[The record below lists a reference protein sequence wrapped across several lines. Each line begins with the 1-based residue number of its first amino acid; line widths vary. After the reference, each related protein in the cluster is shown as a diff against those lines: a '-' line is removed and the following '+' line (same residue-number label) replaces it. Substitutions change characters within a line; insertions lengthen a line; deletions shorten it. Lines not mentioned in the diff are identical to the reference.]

1 VYDPSIYSAKELALT
16 VDPPRRGRGRRP
28 AAEVRDEVLQAAGE
42 LLFAD
47 GMGAFTIDK
56 VANRSGASKMT
67 IYKWWPSKG
76 ALALDGYFHKVAPE
90 LAFPD
95 TGDIEADLRA
105 QLHAFLRVVRDT
117 PAGRVIAE
125 LIGQAQSDSE
135 LKAAYLQRY
144 SSPRRALAVAAM
156 EKAKVRGQLRA
167 SLDPETVVDQL
178 WGACYHRLL
187 LPDQPLTHEF
197 VDALVDN
204 LFRGIAG

>member
-1 VYDPSIYSAKELALT
+1 MA

-28 AAEVRDEVLQAAGE
+28 AAEVRSEVLEAAAE
-42 LLFAD
+42 LLFAE
-47 GMGAFTIDK
+47 GMAAFTIEK

-76 ALALDGYFHKVAPE
+76 ALALDGYFHRVAPE
-90 LAFPD
+90 LAFSD

-105 QLHAFLRVVRDT
+105 QLHAFLRVIRDSA
-117 PAGRVIAE
+117 AGRVIAE
-125 LIGQAQSDSE
+125 LIGQAQSDPE

-144 SSPRRALAVAAM
+144 SSPRRALAVAAL
-156 EKAKVRGQLRA
+156 EEAKERGQLRA
-167 SLDPETVVDQL
+167 DLDAEAVVDQL

-204 LFRGIAG
+204 LFRGIAK

>member
-1 VYDPSIYSAKELALT
+1 MTD
-16 VDPPRRGRGRRP
+16 DRPRRGRGRRP
-28 AAEVRDEVLQAAGE
+28 ATEVRKEILDATAE
-42 LLFAD
+42 LLFAE
-47 GMGAFTIDK
+47 GMAAFTIEK

-76 ALALDGYFHKVAPE
+76 ALALDGYFHKVEPQ
-90 LAFPD
+90 LTFPD

-105 QLHAFLRVVRDT
+105 QLHAFLRVIRDT
-117 PAGRVIAE
+117 PAGKVIAE
-125 LIGQAQSDSE
+125 LIGQAQSDPD

-156 EKAKVRGQLRA
+156 EKAKQRGQLRA

-187 LPDQPLTHEF
+187 LPDQPLTDEF

-204 LFRGIAG
+204 LFGGIAE

>member
-1 VYDPSIYSAKELALT
+1 MT
-16 VDPPRRGRGRRP
+16 VHRPRRGRGRRP
-28 AAEVRDEVLQAAGE
+28 APLVRNGVLDAAAE
-42 LLFAD
+42 LLFAE
-47 GMGAFTIDK
+47 GMGAFTIEK

-76 ALALDGYFHKVAPE
+76 ALALDGYFHRVEPQ

-105 QLHAFLRVVRDT
+105 QLHAFLRVIRDS
-117 PAGRVIAE
+117 PAGPVIAE
-125 LIGQAQSDSE
+125 LIGQAQSDPE

-144 SSPRRALAVAAM
+144 SSPRRALAVASM
-156 EKAKVRGQLRA
+156 ERAKERGQLRA
-167 SLDPETVVDQL
+167 NLDPETVVDQL

-187 LPDQPLTHEF
+187 LPDQPLTDEF

-204 LFRGIAG
+204 LFGGIAG

>member
-1 VYDPSIYSAKELALT
+1 MAT
-16 VDPPRRGRGRRP
+16 VEDRPHRGRGRRP
-28 AAEVRDEVLQAAGE
+28 ADEVRAEILEAAGD
-42 LLFAD
+42 LLFAE
-47 GMGAFTIDK
+47 GMASFTIDK

-76 ALALDGYFHKVAPE
+76 ALALDGYFHKVEPQ

-105 QLHAFLRVVRDT
+105 QLHAFLRVICDSA
-117 PAGRVIAE
+117 AGRVIAE
-125 LIGQAQSDSE
+125 LIGQAQSDPE

-156 EKAKVRGQLRA
+156 EKAKGRKQLRA
-167 SLDPETVVDQL
+167 GLDAETVVDRMG
-178 WGACYHRLL
+178 GACSPRLL

-204 LFRGIAG
+204 LFGGIAE

>member
-1 VYDPSIYSAKELALT
+1 MA

-28 AAEVRDEVLQAAGE
+28 AAEVRSEVLEAAAE
-42 LLFAD
+42 LLFAE
-47 GMGAFTIDK
+47 GMAAFTIEK

-76 ALALDGYFHKVAPE
+76 ALALDGYFHKVEPQ
-90 LAFPD
+90 LAFSD

-105 QLHAFLRVVRDT
+105 QLHAFLRVIRDS
-117 PAGRVIAE
+117 AAARVIAE
-125 LIGQAQSDSE
+125 LIGQAQSDPE

-144 SSPRRALAVAAM
+144 SSPRRALAVAAL
-156 EKAKVRGQLRA
+156 ERAKQRGQLRA
-167 SLDPETVVDQL
+167 DLDAETVVDQL

-204 LFRGIAG
+204 LFRGIAK

>member
-1 VYDPSIYSAKELALT
+1 MSD
-16 VDPPRRGRGRRP
+16 DRPRRGRGRRP
-28 AAEVRDEVLQAAGE
+28 AAEVRTEVLDAAAE
-42 LLFAD
+42 LLFAE
-47 GMGAFTIDK
+47 GMGAFTIEK

-76 ALALDGYFHKVAPE
+76 ALALDGYFHEVSPQ

-105 QLHAFLRVVRDT
+105 QLHTFLRVIRDS
-117 PAGRVIAE
+117 PAGPVIAE
-125 LIGQAQSDSE
+125 LIGQAQSDPE

-144 SSPRRALAVAAM
+144 SSPRRAMAVAAM
-156 EKAKVRGQLRA
+156 EKAKERGQLRA
-167 SLDPETVVDQL
+167 SVNPESVVDQL

-187 LPDQPLTHEF
+187 LPDQPLTGEF

-204 LFRGIAG
+204 LFHGIAG

>member
-1 VYDPSIYSAKELALT
+1 MA

-28 AAEVRDEVLQAAGE
+28 AAEVRSEVLAAAAE
-42 LLFAD
+42 LLFAE
-47 GMGAFTIDK
+47 GMAAFTIEK

-76 ALALDGYFHKVAPE
+76 ALALDGYFHKVEPQ

-95 TGDIEADLRA
+95 SGDIEADLRA
-105 QLHAFLRVVRDT
+105 QLHAFLRVIRDSA
-117 PAGRVIAE
+117 AGRVIAE
-125 LIGQAQSDSE
+125 LIGQAQSDPE

-156 EKAKVRGQLRA
+156 EKAKERGQLRA
-167 SLDPETVVDQL
+167 GLDAETVVDQL

-204 LFRGIAG
+204 LFGSITE

>member
-1 VYDPSIYSAKELALT
+1 MA

-28 AAEVRDEVLQAAGE
+28 AAEVRSEVVEAAAE
-42 LLFAD
+42 LLFAE
-47 GMGAFTIDK
+47 GMAGFTIEK

-76 ALALDGYFHKVAPE
+76 ALALDGYFHRVAPE
-90 LAFPD
+90 LAFSD

-105 QLHAFLRVVRDT
+105 QLHAFLRVIRDSA
-117 PAGRVIAE
+117 AGRVIAE
-125 LIGQAQSDSE
+125 LIGQAQSDPE

-144 SSPRRALAVAAM
+144 SSPRRALAVAAL
-156 EKAKVRGQLRA
+156 ERAKQRGQLRA
-167 SLDPETVVDQL
+167 GLDAESVVDQL

-204 LFRGIAG
+204 LFRGIAK

>member
-1 VYDPSIYSAKELALT
+1 MA

-28 AAEVRDEVLQAAGE
+28 AAEVRSEVLAAAAE
-42 LLFAD
+42 LLFAE
-47 GMGAFTIDK
+47 GMAAFTIEK

-76 ALALDGYFHKVAPE
+76 ALALDGYFYKVEPQ

-105 QLHAFLRVVRDT
+105 QLHAFLQLIRDS

-125 LIGQAQSDSE
+125 LIGQAQSDPE

-156 EKAKVRGQLRA
+156 EKAKERGQLRA
-167 SLDPETVVDQL
+167 SLDAETVVDQL

-204 LFRGIAG
+204 LFGSITE

>member
-1 VYDPSIYSAKELALT
+1 LPDDL
-16 VDPPRRGRGRRP
+16 PRRGRGRRP
-28 AAEVRDEVLQAAGE
+28 AAEVRTEILEAAAE
-42 LLFAD
+42 LLFAE
-47 GMGAFTIDK
+47 GMGAFTIEK
-56 VANRSGASKMT
+56 VASKSGASKVT

-95 TGDIEADLRA
+95 TGDIEADLRG
-105 QLHAFLRVVRDT
+105 QLHAFLRVIRDSQ
-117 PAGRVIAE
+117 AGRVIGE
-125 LIGQAQSDSE
+125 LIGQAQSDPE

-144 SSPRRALAVAAM
+144 SAPRRALAVAAM
-156 EKAKVRGQLRA
+156 EEARERGQLRA
-167 SLDPETVVDQL
+167 NLDSETVVDQL

-187 LPDQPLTHEF
+187 LPNQQLTHEF

>member
-1 VYDPSIYSAKELALT
+1 MA

-28 AAEVRDEVLQAAGE
+28 AAEVRSEVLEAAAE
-42 LLFAD
+42 LLFAE
-47 GMGAFTIDK
+47 GMAAFTIEK

-76 ALALDGYFHKVAPE
+76 ALALDGYFHRVAPE
-90 LAFPD
+90 LAFSD

-105 QLHAFLRVVRDT
+105 QLHAFLRVIRDSA
-117 PAGRVIAE
+117 AGRVIAE
-125 LIGQAQSDSE
+125 LIGQAQSDPE

-144 SSPRRALAVAAM
+144 SSPRRALAVAAL
-156 EKAKVRGQLRA
+156 ERAKQRGQLRA
-167 SLDPETVVDQL
+167 GLDAESVVDQL

-204 LFRGIAG
+204 LFRGIAK

>member
-1 VYDPSIYSAKELALT
+1 MA

-28 AAEVRDEVLQAAGE
+28 AAEVRSEVLEAAAE
-42 LLFAD
+42 LLFAE
-47 GMGAFTIDK
+47 GMAAFTIEK

-76 ALALDGYFHKVAPE
+76 ALALDGYFHKVEPQ

-105 QLHAFLRVVRDT
+105 QLHAFQRVIRDSA
-117 PAGRVIAE
+117 AGRVIAE
-125 LIGQAQSDSE
+125 LIGQAQSDPE

-156 EKAKVRGQLRA
+156 EKAKERGQLRA
-167 SLDPETVVDQL
+167 GLDAETVVDQL

-187 LPDQPLTHEF
+187 LPDQPLTHEY

-204 LFRGIAG
+204 LFRGIAE

>member
-1 VYDPSIYSAKELALT
+1 MN
-16 VDPPRRGRGRRP
+16 VDGPRRGRGRRP
-28 AAEVRDEVLQAAGE
+28 ATEVRKEIVEAAAD

-47 GMGAFTIDK
+47 GMDAFTIEK

-76 ALALDGYFHKVAPE
+76 ALALDGYFHQVASE

-95 TGDIEADLRA
+95 TGDIETDLRA
-105 QLHAFLRVVRDT
+105 QLHAFLRVIRDS

-125 LIGQAQSDSE
+125 LIGQAQSDPE

-144 SSPRRALAVAAM
+144 SSPRRALAVASM
-156 EKAKVRGQLRA
+156 EKAKERGRLRA

-187 LPDQPLTHEF
+187 LPDQPLTDEF

-204 LFRGIAG
+204 LFGGIAG

>member
-1 VYDPSIYSAKELALT
+1 MPLT

-28 AAEVRDEVLQAAGE
+28 AAEVRNDILEAAAG
-42 LLFAD
+42 LLFAE
-47 GMGAFTIDK
+47 GMGAFTVEK
-56 VANRSGASKMT
+56 VANRSGASKVT

-76 ALALDGYFHKVAPE
+76 ALALDGYFHRVEPE
-90 LAFPD
+90 LAFAD

-105 QLHAFLRVVRDT
+105 QLHAFLRVIRDS

-125 LIGQAQSDSE
+125 LIGQAQSDPE
-135 LKAAYLQRY
+135 LKSAYLQRY

-156 EKAKVRGQLRA
+156 EKAKERGQLRA
-167 SLDPETVVDQL
+167 GLDSETVVDQL

-204 LFRGIAG
+204 LFGGIAG